1 MGTYRD
7 GYSGSRYNGSIV
19 VTAAAPDSWYQQ
31 RCHWRD
37 VAVIA
42 HMVVVAMLGYCISTC
57 QVLVMIAQMV
67 FLVVEYC
74 GCGRFFM
81 CRPTLL
87 CNGASAGVVIQ
98 KICTH
103 SVATRVVEIDGNY
116 DEISL

>member
-1 MGTYRD
+1 M
-7 GYSGSRYNGSIV
+7 
-19 VTAAAPDSWYQQ
+19 
-31 RCHWRD
+31 
-37 VAVIA
+37 IA
-42 HMVVVAMLGYCISTC
+42 HMALVELLGYCISTC
-57 QVLVMIAQMV
+57 QVLVMISYMV
-67 FLVVEYC
+67 FLVGEYC

-81 CRPTLL
+81 CRPTPL